1 MKDIETCSICGTCL
15 QDCGRLKF
23 YELLGSGSEWYE
35 QRLGVCPKCGL
46 IVTKDP
52 FTPEQLENRY
62 KKESKFEYDNDSL
75 VHDATQKIFP
85 EQSRRQKFFIDVN
98 IQGDY
103 ESVLEVGAASGYNL
117 SLYKDKTVFGI
128 EPSETNCRLARGNYG
143 VELFPGMWSE
153 FYQKHGGKAYD
164 LVFLS
169 MVLEHIV
176 NPYQFIKECR
186 EFCKKYIFI
195 YVPTLDYQFVE
206 EPFGLFG
213 EEHVNIF
220 TLEGLH
226 SMMHAAGFSLMD
238 AEMVYGW
245 KYKLPAGFPA
255 IMTLW
260 KKGGEDSLP
269 LPDTTSTERLH
280 RYWTK
285 CEERLAEIN
294 EKIERIPA
302 TERLALW
309 GVGHHVSMLLAN
321 TCLREKNIVAIL
333 DSDERKT
340 GIPIMGHPI
349 TPFSKVY
356 MDQNDVDAI
365 LITTYTA
372 QDAILR
378 QLKTSG
384 YQGKVYT
391 LYQ

>member
-1 MKDIETCSICGTCL
+1 
-15 QDCGRLKF
+15 
-23 YELLGSGSEWYE
+23 
-35 QRLGVCPKCGL
+35 
-46 IVTKDP
+46 
-52 FTPEQLENRY
+52 
-62 KKESKFEYDNDSL
+62 
-75 VHDATQKIFP
+75 
-85 EQSRRQKFFIDVN
+85 
-98 IQGDY
+98 
-103 ESVLEVGAASGYNL
+103 
-117 SLYKDKTVFGI
+117 
-128 EPSETNCRLARGNYG
+128 
-143 VELFPGMWSE
+143 
-153 FYQKHGGKAYD
+153 
-164 LVFLS
+164 
-169 MVLEHIV
+169 
-176 NPYQFIKECR
+176 
-186 EFCKKYIFI
+186 
-195 YVPTLDYQFVE
+195 
-206 EPFGLFG
+206 
-213 EEHVNIF
+213 
-220 TLEGLH
+220 
-226 SMMHAAGFSLMD
+226 
-238 AEMVYGW
+238 
-245 KYKLPAGFPA
+245 
-255 IMTLW
+255 MTLW